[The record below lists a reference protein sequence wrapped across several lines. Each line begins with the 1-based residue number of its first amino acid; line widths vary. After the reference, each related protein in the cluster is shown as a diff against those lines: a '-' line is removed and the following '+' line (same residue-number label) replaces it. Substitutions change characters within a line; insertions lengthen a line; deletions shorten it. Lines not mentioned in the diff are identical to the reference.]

1 MPLAKQGVISKETLE
16 HTKDTLISSK
26 AALNAAIQA
35 YKANKALVMNTPLN
49 RQPQVIEAADATKEA
64 WLALK
69 RTDIKSPV
77 TGYIAQRSVQV
88 GETVSPGQSLMAV
101 VPARQMWVNANFK
114 ETQLTDVRI
123 GQSVNII
130 SDLYGE
136 NVVFHGRVT
145 GINMGTGNAFSLL
158 PAQNATGNWIKIVQ
172 RVPVE
177 VSLDPKELMEHPL
190 RIGLSMTATID
201 TKNEDIAEMP
211 ELASTVTSMPAYT
224 SKALVIDTSPIEKE
238 ISNIISHNGQL

>member
-1 MPLAKQGVISKETLE
+1 MQLKKP
-16 HTKDTLISSK
+16 
-26 AALNAAIQA
+26 
-35 YKANKALVMNTPLN
+35 
-49 RQPQVIEAADATKEA
+49 R
-64 WLALK
+64 LALK

-158 PAQNATGNWIKIVQ
+158 PAQNATGTGSKSFSVYRLKFLLIQ
-172 RVPVE
+172 
-177 VSLDPKELMEHPL
+177 
-190 RIGLSMTATID
+190 
-201 TKNEDIAEMP
+201 KNSWNIP
-211 ELASTVTSMPAYT
+211 CV
-224 SKALVIDTSPIEKE
+224 LVYR
-238 ISNIISHNGQL
+238 

>member
-1 MPLAKQGVISKETLE
+1 MPLSK
-16 HTKDTLISSK
+16 
-26 AALNAAIQA
+26 A

-49 RQPQVIEAADATKEA
+49 RQPQVVEAADATKEA

-69 RTDIKSPV
+69 RTDIRSPV

-101 VPARQMWVNANFK
+101 KILRRQMWVNANFK

-145 GINMGTGNAFSLL
+145 GINMGAKQCVLL
-158 PAQNATGNWIKIVQ
+158 ITCTKCDRELDQNRSACT
-172 RVPVE
+172 
-177 VSLDPKELMEHPL
+177 
-190 RIGLSMTATID
+190 
-201 TKNEDIAEMP
+201 
-211 ELASTVTSMPAYT
+211 Y
-224 SKALVIDTSPIEKE
+224 
-238 ISNIISHNGQL
+238 

>member
-1 MPLAKQGVISKETLE
+1 
-16 HTKDTLISSK
+16 
-26 AALNAAIQA
+26 
-35 YKANKALVMNTPLN
+35 
-49 RQPQVIEAADATKEA
+49 
-64 WLALK
+64 
-69 RTDIKSPV
+69 
-77 TGYIAQRSVQV
+77 
-88 GETVSPGQSLMAV
+88 
-101 VPARQMWVNANFK
+101 MWVNANFK

-145 GINMGTGNAFSLL
+145 GINMGAKQCVLL
-158 PAQNATGNWIKIVQ
+158 ITCTKCDRELIKIVQ
-172 RVPVE
+172 RVPIE

-211 ELASTVTSMPAYT
+211 ELASTVTSMPT
-224 SKALVIDTSPIEKE
+224 IPVRL
-238 ISNIISHNGQL
+238 

>member
-1 MPLAKQGVISKETLE
+1 M
-16 HTKDTLISSK
+16 
-26 AALNAAIQA
+26 NAAIQA

-49 RQPQVIEAADATKEA
+49 RQPQVVEAADATKEA

-158 PAQNATGNWIKIVQ
+158 PAQMRQGTGSKSFSVYRLKFLLIQ
-172 RVPVE
+172 
-177 VSLDPKELMEHPL
+177 
-190 RIGLSMTATID
+190 
-201 TKNEDIAEMP
+201 KNSWNIP
-211 ELASTVTSMPAYT
+211 YV
-224 SKALVIDTSPIEKE
+224 LVYR
-238 ISNIISHNGQL
+238 

>member
-1 MPLAKQGVISKETLE
+1 M
-16 HTKDTLISSK
+16 
-26 AALNAAIQA
+26 
-35 YKANKALVMNTPLN
+35 
-49 RQPQVIEAADATKEA
+49 
-64 WLALK
+64 ALK

-136 NVVFHGRVT
+136 KCCVSWSGDRDQYGNRQCVLLITCTKMRQ
-145 GINMGTGNAFSLL
+145 GTGS
-158 PAQNATGNWIKIVQ
+158 KIVQ

-224 SKALVIDTSPIEKE
+224 SKAFSYRYQSDRKR
-238 ISNIISHNGQL
+238 N

>member
-1 MPLAKQGVISKETLE
+1 
-16 HTKDTLISSK
+16 
-26 AALNAAIQA
+26 
-35 YKANKALVMNTPLN
+35 
-49 RQPQVIEAADATKEA
+49 
-64 WLALK
+64 
-69 RTDIKSPV
+69 
-77 TGYIAQRSVQV
+77 
-88 GETVSPGQSLMAV
+88 MAV

-177 VSLDPKELMEHPL
+177 VSIQRTHGTPL
-190 RIGLSMTATID
+190 AYWFID
-201 TKNEDIAEMP
+201 D
-211 ELASTVTSMPAYT
+211 
-224 SKALVIDTSPIEKE
+224 
-238 ISNIISHNGQL
+238 SNY